1 MKNTK
6 HFIMMNVGLILAGV
20 LGYYLILNETPKP
33 KIFAISFLF
42 FFWVMTDYVKA
53 YIQKAGASKSMLW
66 LGNLSFLIT
75 TAIGFGIIYLAS

>member
-6 HFIMMNVGLILAGV
+6 YFIMINVGLILAGV

-42 FFWVMTDYVKA
+42 FFWVITDYVKA
-53 YIQKAGASKSMLW
+53 YIQKAGANKSMLM
-66 LGNLSFLIT
+66 LGNVSFLIS
-75 TAIGFGIIYLAS
+75 TAIGLSIIYLAS